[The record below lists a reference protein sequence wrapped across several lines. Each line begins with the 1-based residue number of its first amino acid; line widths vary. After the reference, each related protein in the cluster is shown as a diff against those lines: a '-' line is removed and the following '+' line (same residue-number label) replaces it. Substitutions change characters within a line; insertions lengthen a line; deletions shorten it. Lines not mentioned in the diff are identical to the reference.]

1 MTYTAKFHVDVEVP
15 DSLTDAT
22 MDEIREFTD
31 HLAEAGARQFL
42 EDRDIDPANIR
53 GVEHTIRWAD
63 SFEHLW
69 LRAMYEVEVPKR
81 VWQSLNPDARLDGD
95 ADG

>member
-22 MDEIREFTD
+22 MGEIQEFVNPVSD
-31 HLAEAGARQFL
+31 RGSRKFL
-42 EDRDIDPANIR
+42 EDRDIDPANIK
-53 GVEHTIRWAD
+53 GVELYLRWDAD
-63 SFEHLW
+63 VSHAW
-69 LRAMYEVEVPKR
+69 LRYMFEVEVPKR

>member
-22 MDEIREFTD
+22 VDEIREFTD
-31 HLAEAGARQFL
+31 RFADSGARQFL

-53 GVEHTIRWAD
+53 GVERTLRWDDDVNHA
-63 SFEHLW
+63 W
-69 LRAMYEVEVPKR
+69 LRCMYEVEVPKR
-81 VWQSLNPDARLDGD
+81 VWQSLNGD
-95 ADG
+95 WDD